1 MEYEKAE
8 KICRNIGRFL
18 GKLYVQNNRRVY
30 QDSITHSIVDN
41 PELHSTR
48 GLSSVPELSVISCQ
62 TERHGSVRA
71 ITYNRGEKRSSIRI
85 VRSRR

>member
-18 GKLYVQNNRRVY
+18 GKLYVQSNNRRIY
-30 QDSITHSIVDN
+30 EDSITHSIVDN

-48 GLSSVPELSVISCQ
+48 SLSSVPELSVISCQ
-62 TERHGSVRA
+62 TAGYGCVRA
-71 ITYNRGEKRSSIRI
+71 VTYNRGEKRTSVRI
-85 VRSRR
+85 VRSR